1 MKILAS
7 ALALAALLASS
18 ATALQ
23 QSKRVPV
30 APMVTVG
37 EQENASGSGVP
48 SGSGRTWRSTWLH
61 DPDATGPLEPIEIQV
76 EYEPKPG
83 ETATQA
89 AAKFANDL
97 EAMQATFPPNV
108 RRGA

>member
-1 MKILAS
+1 MRILAT
-7 ALALAALLASS
+7 ALALAALCASS
-18 ATALQ
+18 ATQ
-23 QSKRVPV
+23 QSKRVPLT
-30 APMVTVG
+30 PMVTVG

-48 SGSGRTWRSTWLH
+48 SSGSGRTWRSTWLH
-61 DPDATGPLEPIEIQV
+61 DPDAAGPLEPIEIQV

-97 EAMQATFPPNV
+97 EAAQVQFPPNV
-108 RRGA
+108 RRGT